1 MNKFSGSFTVMVTPF
16 SEDGS
21 KVDHSTL
28 RRFVDWQISNG
39 VPGLIPLGSTG
50 EFLSIADEE
59 RREIVTTIIQ
69 QVDGRV
75 PVLVGTADEWTDK
88 AVRYSC
94 EAEELG
100 ASGVMVVPPYY
111 ASPTEDELYAHYQR
125 ISDAIS
131 IPIMVYNNP
140 NTANVDLT
148 PDLLARLSQIENV
161 DYVKESSGDISRIRE
176 IDRLSEGRMTVF
188 AGYHAFDSFL
198 LGAKGYVSV
207 CGNIVPKLSSDL
219 YKLVIEESDAASGR
233 ELYHR
238 LLPLLDAISGDLYV
252 SATKAALELVGM
264 PVGIPRMPRLRVPE
278 SHQIKIEEVLREL
291 GVLVSKAA

>member
-1 MNKFSGSFTVMVTPF
+1 MGKFSGSFTVMVTPF

-50 EFLSIADEE
+50 EFLSITDEE

-75 PVLVGTADEWTDK
+75 PVLIGTADEWTDK
-88 AVRYSC
+88 AVRYSR

-100 ASGVMVVPPYY
+100 ASGVMIVPPYY
-111 ASPTEDELYAHYQR
+111 ASPTGDELYAHYQR

-219 YKLVIEESDAASGR
+219 HKLVIEESDAASGR

>member
-21 KVDHSTL
+21 KVDYSTL
-28 RRFVDWQISNG
+28 RRFVDWQIANG

-50 EFLSIADEE
+50 EFLSVADEE

-88 AVRYSC
+88 SVRYSR

-148 PDLLARLSQIENV
+148 PDLLARLSQIKNV

-176 IDRLSEGRMTVF
+176 INRLSEGRMTVF

-207 CGNIVPKLSSDL
+207 CGNVVPKLSSDL
-219 YKLVIEESDAASGR
+219 YKLVIGESDVASGR

-238 LLPLLDAISGDLYV
+238 LLPLLDVISGDLYV

-278 SHQIKIEEVLREL
+278 SHRIKIEEVLREL
-291 GVLVSKAA
+291 GVLVAKAA

>member
-1 MNKFSGSFTVMVTPF
+1 MGKFSGSFTVMVTPF

-148 PDLLARLSQIENV
+148 PELLARLSQIENV

-207 CGNIVPKLSSDL
+207 CGNVVPKLSSDL
-219 YKLVIEESDAASGR
+219 YKLVIGESDVASGR

-238 LLPLLDAISGDLYV
+238 LLPLLDVISGDLYV

-278 SHQIKIEEVLREL
+278 SHRIKIEEVLREL

>member
-1 MNKFSGSFTVMVTPF
+1 MDKFLGSFTVMVTPF
-16 SEDGS
+16 AEDGS
-21 KVDHSTL
+21 KVDYSTL
-28 RRFVDWQISNG
+28 RRFVDWQIANG

-50 EFLSIADEE
+50 EFLSVADEE

-88 AVRYSC
+88 SVRYSR

-161 DYVKESSGDISRIRE
+161 DYVKESSG
-176 IDRLSEGRMTVF
+176 
-188 AGYHAFDSFL
+188 
-198 LGAKGYVSV
+198 
-207 CGNIVPKLSSDL
+207 
-219 YKLVIEESDAASGR
+219 
-233 ELYHR
+233 
-238 LLPLLDAISGDLYV
+238 
-252 SATKAALELVGM
+252 
-264 PVGIPRMPRLRVPE
+264 
-278 SHQIKIEEVLREL
+278 
-291 GVLVSKAA
+291 

>member
-1 MNKFSGSFTVMVTPF
+1 MDKFSGSFTVMVTPF

-21 KVDHSTL
+21 KVDYSTL
-28 RRFVDWQISNG
+28 RRFVDWQIANG

-50 EFLSIADEE
+50 EFLSVADEE

-88 AVRYSC
+88 SVRYSR

-176 IDRLSEGRMTVF
+176 IDHLSEGRMTVF

-207 CGNIVPKLSSDL
+207 CGNVVPKLSSDL
-219 YKLVIEESDAASGR
+219 YKLVIGESDVASGR

-238 LLPLLDAISGDLYV
+238 LLPLLDVISGDLYV

-278 SHQIKIEEVLREL
+278 SHRIKIEEVLREL
-291 GVLVSKAA
+291 GVLVAKAA

>member
-1 MNKFSGSFTVMVTPF
+1 MAKFSGSFTVMVTPF
-16 SEDGS
+16 SDDGS
-21 KVDHSTL
+21 KVDYSTL

-50 EFLSIADEE
+50 EFLSITDEE

-75 PVLVGTADEWTDK
+75 PVLVGAADEWTDK
-88 AVRYSC
+88 AVRYSR

-100 ASGVMVVPPYY
+100 ASGVMIVPPYY
-111 ASPTEDELYAHYQR
+111 ASPTGDELYAHYQR

-278 SHQIKIEEVLREL
+278 THRIKIEEVLREL

>member
-1 MNKFSGSFTVMVTPF
+1 MSKLSGSFTVMVTPF

-21 KVDHSTL
+21 KVDYSTL
-28 RRFVDWQISNG
+28 RRFVDWQIANG

-50 EFLSIADEE
+50 EFLSVADEE

-88 AVRYSC
+88 SVRYSR

-219 YKLVIEESDAASGR
+219 YKLVIGESDVASGR

>member
-1 MNKFSGSFTVMVTPF
+1 MDKFSGSFTVMVTPF

-21 KVDHSTL
+21 KVDYSTL
-28 RRFVDWQISNG
+28 RRFVDWQIANG

-50 EFLSIADEE
+50 EFLSVADEE

-88 AVRYSC
+88 SVRYSR

-148 PDLLARLSQIENV
+148 PELLARLSQIENV

-207 CGNIVPKLSSDL
+207 CGNIVPNLSSDL
-219 YKLVIEESDAASGR
+219 YKLVIGKSDVVSGR

-238 LLPLLDAISGDLYV
+238 LLPLLDVISGDLYV

-264 PVGIPRMPRLRVPE
+264 PVGIPRMPRLPVPE
-278 SHQIKIEEVLREL
+278 SHRIKIEEVLREL

>member
-1 MNKFSGSFTVMVTPF
+1 MGKFSGSFTVMVTPF
-16 SEDGS
+16 TEDGS
-21 KVDHSTL
+21 KIDYSTL

-50 EFLSIADEE
+50 EFLSITDEE

-88 AVRYSC
+88 AVRYSR

-219 YKLVIEESDAASGR
+219 YKLVIGESDVASGR

-238 LLPLLDAISGDLYV
+238 LLPLLDVISGDLYV

-278 SHQIKIEEVLREL
+278 SHRIKIEEVLREL
-291 GVLVSKAA
+291 GVLVAKAA

>member
-1 MNKFSGSFTVMVTPF
+1 MGKFSGSFTVMVTPF

-207 CGNIVPKLSSDL
+207 CGNVVPKLSSDL
-219 YKLVIEESDAASGR
+219 YKLVIGESDVASGR

-238 LLPLLDAISGDLYV
+238 LLPLLDVISGDLYV

-264 PVGIPRMPRLRVPE
+264 PVGIPRMPRFRVPE
-278 SHQIKIEEVLREL
+278 SHRIKIEEVLREL
-291 GVLVSKAA
+291 GVLVAKAA

>member
-88 AVRYSC
+88 AVRYSR

-219 YKLVIEESDAASGR
+219 YKLVIEESDVASGR

>member
-1 MNKFSGSFTVMVTPF
+1 MSKFSGSFTVMVTPF

-21 KVDHSTL
+21 KVDYSTL
-28 RRFVDWQISNG
+28 RRFVDWQIANG

-50 EFLSIADEE
+50 EFLSVADEE

-88 AVRYSC
+88 SVRYSR

-219 YKLVIEESDAASGR
+219 YKLVIGESDVASGR

-238 LLPLLDAISGDLYV
+238 LLPLLDVISGDLYV

-278 SHQIKIEEVLREL
+278 SHRIKIEEVLREL

>member
-1 MNKFSGSFTVMVTPF
+1 MDKFSGSFTVMVTPF

-21 KVDHSTL
+21 KVDYSTL
-28 RRFVDWQISNG
+28 RRFVDWQIANG

-50 EFLSIADEE
+50 EFLSVADEE

-88 AVRYSC
+88 SVRYSR

-219 YKLVIEESDAASGR
+219 YKLVIGESDVASGR

-238 LLPLLDAISGDLYV
+238 LLPLLDVISGDLYV

-278 SHQIKIEEVLREL
+278 SHRIKIEEVLREL
-291 GVLVSKAA
+291 GVLVAKAA

>member
-21 KVDHSTL
+21 KVDYSTL
-28 RRFVDWQISNG
+28 RRFVDWQIANG

-50 EFLSIADEE
+50 EFLSVADEE

-88 AVRYSC
+88 SVRYSR

-219 YKLVIEESDAASGR
+219 YKLVIEESDVASGR

>member
-207 CGNIVPKLSSDL
+207 CGNVVPKLSSDL
-219 YKLVIEESDAASGR
+219 YKLVIGESDVASGR

>member
-1 MNKFSGSFTVMVTPF
+1 MGKFSGSFTVMVTPF

-21 KVDHSTL
+21 KVDYSTL
-28 RRFVDWQISNG
+28 RRFVDWQIANG

-50 EFLSIADEE
+50 EFLSVADEE

-88 AVRYSC
+88 SVRYSR

-148 PDLLARLSQIENV
+148 PELLARLSQIENV

-219 YKLVIEESDAASGR
+219 YKLVIGESDVASGR

-238 LLPLLDAISGDLYV
+238 LLPLLDVISGDLYV

-278 SHQIKIEEVLREL
+278 SHRIKIEEVLREL
-291 GVLVSKAA
+291 GVLVAKAA

>member
-1 MNKFSGSFTVMVTPF
+1 MGKFSGSFTVMVTPF

-207 CGNIVPKLSSDL
+207 CGNVVPKLSSDL
-219 YKLVIEESDAASGR
+219 YKLVIGESDVASGR

-238 LLPLLDAISGDLYV
+238 LLPLLDVISGDLYV

-278 SHQIKIEEVLREL
+278 SHRIKIEEVLREL
-291 GVLVSKAA
+291 GVLVAKAA